1 MDTTRDLLVRLE
13 AEHELS
19 REEWIN
25 LIDNRTNEDESYA
38 AARARD
44 VARGIFGDVTGWL
57 HLDPADLGKTKLDVT
72 IPISKVTVASAGLR
86 DHLLRPG
93 KDGGKPDFFGDAP
106 ADARFV

>member
-44 VARGIFGDVTGWL
+44 VARGHFERLGRDVDCVHARLRERDRAGDRDAARTRADV
-57 HLDPADLGKTKLDVT
+57 DPPFAAAT
-72 IPISKVTVASAGLR
+72 R
-86 DHLLRPG
+86 
-93 KDGGKPDFFGDAP
+93 
-106 ADARFV
+106 